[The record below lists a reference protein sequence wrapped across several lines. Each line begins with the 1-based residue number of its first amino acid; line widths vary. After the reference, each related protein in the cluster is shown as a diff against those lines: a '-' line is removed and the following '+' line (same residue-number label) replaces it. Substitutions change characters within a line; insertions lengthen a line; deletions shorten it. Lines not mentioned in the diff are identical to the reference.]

1 MEEKVFYEKGSVK
14 ITDKRFMIGG
24 ITYVL
29 SNITS
34 VNKITNAS
42 SLPVGVILII
52 IGILL
57 TIDDIKFLALWTILF
72 FIPGVLLLFTKSK
85 YSVNLATSSGAV
97 MAYSSKDEVEVDTII
112 RELNNAFVSKTT

>member
-1 MEEKVFYEKGSVK
+1 MEEKVFYENGSVK

-57 TIDDIKFLALWTILF
+57 TIDDIKFLSLWTILF
-72 FIPGVLLLFTKSK
+72 FIPGVLLLFTKPK

-97 MAYSSKDEVEVDTII
+97 MAYSSKDEAEIDTII
-112 RELNNAFVSKTT
+112 KELNNAFVSKTT